1 MSLKVPGILDEFKS
15 FATRGNVIDLAVGI
29 IIGAAF
35 TTIVNS
41 VVNDILMPPL
51 GMLIGGVDFSD
62 FFINLSGGEY
72 ETLAAAKAAG
82 ATTVNYGLFI
92 NAVIRF
98 MIVAFAIFIL
108 VKQINRIAGVKPKA
122 DGPPEPPPE
131 VALLAEIRD
140 LLKNRA

>member
-1 MSLKVPGILDEFKS
+1 MIRNFLDEFKQ

-35 TTIVNS
+35 TSIVNS
-41 VVNDILMPPL
+41 LVNDVIMPPL

-62 FFINLSGGEY
+62 FFINLSAGHY

-82 ATTVNYGLFI
+82 ATTINYGLFI

-98 MIVAFAIFIL
+98 VIVALAIFIL
-108 VKQINRIAGVKPKA
+108 VKQINRLARSKKEEAPA
-122 DGPPEPPPE
+122 EPVIPRE
-131 VALLAEIRD
+131 ELLLAEIRD
-140 LLKNRA
+140 ILKTKA